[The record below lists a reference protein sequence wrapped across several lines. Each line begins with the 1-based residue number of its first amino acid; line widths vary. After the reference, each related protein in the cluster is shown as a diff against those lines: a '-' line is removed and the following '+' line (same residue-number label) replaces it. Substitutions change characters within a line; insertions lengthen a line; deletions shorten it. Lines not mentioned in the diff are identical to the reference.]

1 MFHGCVILV
10 RMTAR
15 RPTPLFGLEPDT
27 DEPDRLTNA
36 AEITVQALR
45 TQGAIEPWHEL
56 DITIVLEL
64 AKSVG
69 ESRGIAKSQMFGAL
83 LAARA
88 RLPEPV
94 VATLDAETVEYEGA
108 RAVEFWRSRNLAELE
123 NTEDA
128 EQVD

>member
-1 MFHGCVILV
+1 MYPK
-10 RMTAR
+10 AA
-15 RPTPLFGLEPDT
+15 PLFALESDAN
-27 DEPDRLTNA
+27 DDADRLTDA
-36 AEITVQALR
+36 ASVTVAALR
-45 TQGAIEPWHEL
+45 DQGAIEPWHEL
-56 DITIVLEL
+56 DVMIVLEL

-108 RAVEFWRSRNLAELE
+108 RAVEFFRRHVAELE

-128 EQVD
+128 EPVD